1 MISAALRKMYPLTF
15 WSVRLSIYDGQVN
28 CLIREVIARQQG
40 RDFRSP
46 DNVVI
51 ATGSIMKVQYRSE
64 HPEFERIMICDDES
78 RLDECVVLL
87 QQSLREDAGLRL
99 ERAKVMDTIAHLD
112 AVVTTRRPFV
122 D

>member
-28 CLIREVIARQQG
+28 CLVKELIVRQQG

-51 ATGSIMKVQYRSE
+51 TTGLIMKVQYQAG
-64 HPEFERIMICDDES
+64 HPELERSMICDDES
-78 RLDECVVLL
+78 RLDECVQLL
-87 QQSLREDAGLRL
+87 HQSLREDSGVRL
-99 ERAKVMDTIAHLD
+99 ERAKVIDTIAHLET
-112 AVVTTRRPFV
+112 VVMKRRPFV
-122 D
+122 E

>member
-28 CLIREVIARQQG
+28 CLVKELIARQQG

-51 ATGSIMKVQYRSE
+51 TTGLIMKVQYQAG
-64 HPEFERIMICDDES
+64 HPELERSMICDDES
-78 RLDECVVLL
+78 RLDECVQLL
-87 QQSLREDAGLRL
+87 HQSLREDSGVRL
-99 ERAKVMDTIAHLD
+99 ERAKVIDTIAHLET
-112 AVVTTRRPFV
+112 VVMKRRPFV
-122 D
+122 E